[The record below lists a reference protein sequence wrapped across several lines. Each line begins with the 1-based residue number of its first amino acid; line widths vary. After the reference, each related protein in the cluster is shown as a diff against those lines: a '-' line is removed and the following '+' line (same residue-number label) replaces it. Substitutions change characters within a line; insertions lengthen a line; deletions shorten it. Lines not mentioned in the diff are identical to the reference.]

1 MSTEITVVQQQPQQD
16 EGLNML
22 AFMERANVTFAAL
35 FANGASLLPS
45 SIQSVS
51 DLVIAAAFGRRFG
64 MDPMASV
71 YNIHV
76 IEGKPTLRADAIVGL
91 CKSKRGMC
99 RYFMLVES
107 TGTIATY
114 ETHRDGEPG
123 PTRMSFTY
131 AEAEAADLT
140 KSTKNGKPS
149 NWKRFP
155 AAMCR
160 ARAGVALA
168 RAVYPDVVGGIYY
181 PGELSGDEG
190 YVGVEGV
197 PDVLV
202 PEGQSERIER
212 PVRPGPW
219 SKPASADVPD
229 AEVEEKPAAP
239 AEEAKPAPADAP
251 HPRLLQLA
259 TELAKHI
266 PKNVTAV
273 ALLHYLAASG
283 KATAPTKE
291 AARMWADSH
300 DDAAWSKVGENTR
313 TAFARRLEGCGAAAD
328 ATGAAYCSA
337 VDHAKEAAAA
347 GLQGAPSTWPKG
359 AAWGVGIAAR
369 SRAEKAK
376 VPPGERALQKALEVP
391 GGRDAIERA
400 LRNAGRSWPEADA
413 DKGELAYLVEKH
425 CQASQSPEDTVALLT
440 EAMSPTDEGL

>member
-1 MSTEITVVQQQPQQD
+1 MNTEMTVVQQQQPQD

-22 AFMERANVTFAAL
+22 AFMERANVTFGAL

-114 ETHRDGEPG
+114 ETHRDGEPS

-140 KSTKNGKPS
+140 KPTKNGKPS

-202 PEGQSERIER
+202 PEAQAGRVER

-219 SKPASADVPD
+219 PASPDVQD
-229 AEVEEKPAAP
+229 AEVEEKPAP
-239 AEEAKPAPADAP
+239 SAEEPKEQPAADAP
-251 HPRLLQLA
+251 NPRLLGLA
-259 TELAKHI
+259 EVLAKYI
-266 PKNVTAV
+266 PKNNTAG

-291 AARMWADSH
+291 AARTWADSH
-300 DDAAWSKVGENTR
+300 DERAWTRVGENTR
-313 TAFARRLEGCGAAAD
+313 AALARRLEDCGAKAD
-328 ATGAAYCSA
+328 PTGLAYLAA
-337 VDHAKEAAAA
+337 VDHAPEAAAA
-347 GLQGAPSTWPKG
+347 GLQGEPSTWPKG

-376 VPPGERALQKALEVP
+376 LPPGEAALRKALDVP
-391 GGRDAIERA
+391 GGEDAVKLA
-400 LRNAGRSWPEADA
+400 LAQVGAPWPTEDS
-413 DKGELAYLVEKH
+413 DKGELAYTIEKN
-425 CQASQSPEDTVALLT
+425 CQASACHADTVALLCDALAGT
-440 EAMSPTDEGL
+440 GEI